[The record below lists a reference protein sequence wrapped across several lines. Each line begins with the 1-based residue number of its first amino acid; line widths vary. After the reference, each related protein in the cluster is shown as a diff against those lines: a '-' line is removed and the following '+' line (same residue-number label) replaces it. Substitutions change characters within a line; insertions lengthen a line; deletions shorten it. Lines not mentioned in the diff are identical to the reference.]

1 MPRPTSSHGA
11 RLSRSLGLVEVTAS
25 GVGLIIGA
33 GIYVLLAAATAEAGA
48 VVWISFLVAGGLS
61 ALTALSYAELASMYP
76 SAGAEFEYTR
86 RVAPPWVAFA
96 VGWLM
101 ILALAVAAAAVSLG
115 FGKYLR
121 YFVDVPTQPG
131 ALALLAVVTAIA
143 LSGIEHSARLTTVLS
158 AVQVLGLVAIIAI
171 GVPHIGDESLLEG
184 GSVHAVLGA
193 SALVFFAFVGFD
205 EVITLS
211 DETTEPTR
219 TIPRAL
225 FLALGLSTAL
235 YVGVAIAGVSVLG
248 AAGLAAADQ
257 PLAEVMSTAVGG
269 VSGGV
274 VAVVAMI
281 ATTNTTLLAITAAS
295 RLQFGMASTG
305 ALPDSLHRVNR
316 RRAPNRAIWIAV
328 AAAACFVWIG
338 DIQVVAGVTD
348 FSVYVVFIA
357 VNVTVII
364 LRFWQPNRR
373 RPFAVPAT
381 IGRVPIPPVI
391 ALLVTGVMVPFLD
404 PAAIGLGVGATLLGV
419 AAYVF
424 MRRSQSPTSDNHP
437 TEDRPTGDVAMAPR
451 TRITIEDAVA
461 TGGVLRVD
469 FDAVD
474 FDLEEFRTGM
484 QVELQHGRGD
494 PDTNITDDNL
504 LATGKIT
511 LAHLNEIPDYY
522 TRLAEMTRQARLQRD
537 PRGR

>member
-1 MPRPTSSHGA
+1 MATSSSPDHEQQ
-11 RLSRSLGLVEVTAS
+11 RLRRSLGLVEVTAS

-48 VVWISFLVAGGLS
+48 AVWISFLVAGGLS

-76 SAGAEFEYTR
+76 SAGAEYEYTR

-121 YFVDVPTQPG
+121 YFVDVPTQLG
-131 ALALLAVVTAIA
+131 ALALLAVVTSIA

-158 AVQVLGLVAIIAI
+158 AVQVLGLIVIIAI
-171 GVPHIGDESLLEG
+171 GVPHLGDESLLEG
-184 GSVHAVLGA
+184 GSVHGVLGA

-205 EVITLS
+205 EVITMS
-211 DETTEPTR
+211 DETTDPTR

-248 AAGLAAADQ
+248 AVGLAAADQ

-281 ATTNTTLLAITAAS
+281 ATTNTTLLALTAAS

-328 AAAACFVWIG
+328 AAAACFVGIG
-338 DIQVVAGVTD
+338 DVQVVAGVTD
-348 FSVYVVFIA
+348 FAVYVVFIA
-357 VNVTVII
+357 VNLTVII

-381 IGRVPIPPVI
+381 IGRVPIPPVV
-391 ALLVTGVMVPFLD
+391 ALIVTGIMVPYLD

-419 AAYVF
+419 AAYLAL
-424 MRRSQSPTSDNHP
+424 RRSQSPTSDDHP
-437 TEDRPTGDVAMAPR
+437 TEDTAMSPR
-451 TRITIEDAVA
+451 TRITIDDATA
-461 TGGVLRVD
+461 TAGVLRVD

-504 LATGKIT
+504 LTTGKIT
-511 LAHLNEIPDYY
+511 LAHLNEISDYY